1 MFLVLT
7 AIEWVNKNNNNDD
20 DNNNNNDINV
30 DDDSN
35 NYNDGI
41 SSNNRSRNT
50 LLFFLIK
57 LPFRF
62 DLGEE
67 EEVEKTLFLTM
78 GVLSTINNDANVR
91 TF

>member
-35 NYNDGI
+35 NYSDGI
-41 SSNNRSRNT
+41 SNNRSRNT
-50 LLFFLIK
+50 LFFFLIK